1 MDHSYGA
8 WQEVLAEEFFGRQ
21 HAGHPTLFYVD
32 DDVEQELR
40 HGYGM
45 DESLPRS
52 VGRFLRSGT
61 AEPYGALEDY
71 RWRRWQQDKDG
82 VPALLPLLACSVM
95 AASRM
100 VNDRNHRATAYHAR
114 FSELLTGDERQLGS
128 HHYEPVSRMWKVLA
142 SWQYSQKGA
151 RGLCT
156 IPAPADLPS
165 NRSMIGFAQSQA
177 LLSGADR
184 SLIPRFF
191 RSLREYGTTWPLP
204 GERLLAQIEIRGME
218 QHFSKGFRNA
228 LQEGEF
234 RPFLAKL
241 IGNYAASWDGSDE
254 LAPTGATRAELLVRL
269 DAGRLSWLARLRSA
283 EQKKRIELKDG
294 VVLEQLGDTAYYE
307 VTGLPAPSA
316 DTLSKGIRR
325 DGDGLVLSCPSSSV
339 LVLARDDVLGVWAGT
354 DGFRP
359 GEAHVVL
366 AAPTAQRDVQRL
378 LDKAATTGRS
388 AETSKLVWVPQGW
401 SMHKPV
407 TFDDAVSLRRALQEV
422 QGAVGLLQPP
432 AQFKL
437 RLEGGLKLAPSLDAH
452 LYLRGGEPQVVLPD
466 VTEGTGTLLIDG
478 EERPELRKAIVAGRP
493 VPLTVLR
500 LDPGRH
506 TVNYAGGEIGFATT
520 DQAVI
525 EPKARKICGFAVVDG
540 KASESPSL
548 LVEQTLP
555 TGITGADCTS
565 ATPQDTAAVME
576 LCCRDADEVLFAA
589 ADGRLW
595 TLEAPEQPDWWTERL
610 PDTPAP
616 LRFEADFHGIGG
628 WLLERRS
635 GRWKGHPVNPGTPKP
650 RSAGNP
656 RAWARAVVNAQQASV
671 EPSWA
676 AYVQAAKEL
685 DR

>member
-1 MDHSYGA
+1 MDDSYQA
-8 WQEVLAEEFFGRQ
+8 WQDVLAEEFFGRQ

-40 HGYGM
+40 HGYGL
-45 DESLPRS
+45 EEPLAVC
-52 VGRFLRSGT
+52 VGRFLRLGT
-61 AEPYGALEDY
+61 AEPYSALEDY
-71 RWRRWQQDKDG
+71 RWRQRQQDKDG
-82 VPALLPLLACSVM
+82 VPAFLPLLACSVV

-100 VNDRNHRATAYHAR
+100 VNDRNHRATAYHVR
-114 FSELLTGDERQLGS
+114 FSELLTSDAKQLGS
-128 HHYEPVSRMWKVLA
+128 QHYEPVSRMWQVLA
-142 SWQYSQKGA
+142 SWQHSRYGA

-184 SLIPRFF
+184 SFMPKLF

-204 GERLLAQIEIRGME
+204 GDTLLAQIEIRAME

-228 LQEGEF
+228 LQEEEF
-234 RPFLAKL
+234 RPLLARL
-241 IGNYAASWDGSDE
+241 IGNYAAAWDGSDE
-254 LAPTGATRAELLVRL
+254 LVPTGAVRAELLVRL
-269 DAGRLSWLARLRSA
+269 DAGRLSWVARLRTV
-283 EQKKRIELKDG
+283 EPQPRIELDRG

-316 DTLSKGIRR
+316 DTLSRGLRR
-325 DGDGLVLSCPSSSV
+325 TGENLVLSRPSASV
-339 LVLARDDVLGVWAGT
+339 LVLARDDVLGVWAAT

-388 AETSKLVWVPQGW
+388 ADTGKLAWVPQGW
-401 SMHKPV
+401 SLHRPV
-407 TFDDAVSLRRALQEV
+407 TFDNALTLRRALTEV

-437 RLEGGLKLAPSLDAH
+437 RLEGGLKLAPALDPH

-466 VTEGTGTLLIDG
+466 ATEGTGTLLIDG
-478 EERPELRKAIVAGRP
+478 KERPETKKAIAAGRS
-493 VPLTVLR
+493 VPLAVLR
-500 LDPGRH
+500 LAPGRH
-506 TVNYAGGEIGFATT
+506 TVTYAGAEIGFATA
-520 DQAVI
+520 DEVVV
-525 EPKARKICGFAVVDG
+525 EPRLPKACGFTVTDG
-540 KASESPSL
+540 KASPSPSL
-548 LVEQTLP
+548 LAEHILP
-555 TGITGADCTS
+555 TAITGADCTG
-565 ATPQDTAAVME
+565 ATDQDMATVME
-576 LCCRDADEVLFAA
+576 LCRRDADEVLFAA

-595 TLEAPEQPDWWTERL
+595 TFQTPEQPDWWTERL

-616 LRFEADFHGIGG
+616 LRFEADFHGVGG

-635 GRWKGHPVNPGTPKP
+635 GRWHGRPVNPGTPKP
-650 RSAGNP
+650 KSAGKP
-656 RAWARAVVNAQQASV
+656 RAWARAVLSAQQASDA
-671 EPSWA
+671 PSWA
-676 AYVQAAKEL
+676 EYVQAAKEL
-685 DR
+685 ER